1 MLSGDGRRGR
11 RITDRDLEILRWIGR
26 HGMVTA
32 EQVASK
38 FFARGPGVVGTRAAY
53 RRLDILEKLALIK
66 RDQTPYWRAP
76 KVVRVTAAG
85 ASLAG
90 VGVRPARY
98 VEGEV
103 RHAVALVDLME
114 QLHTHYR
121 DSTLRTE
128 REIRTDRWH
137 EQASGRRDIGRGRIP
152 DGQLT
157 LRTGRVVAVE
167 LDLTPKR
174 SKDFERILR
183 AYRQEKFDEVWWYVV
198 PGAVDRVR
206 KLVEDNRC
214 DDFMDVRAIPAL
226 SR

>member
-1 MLSGDGRRGR
+1 
-11 RITDRDLEILRWIGR
+11 
-26 HGMVTA
+26 MVTA
-32 EQVASK
+32 EQVARM
-38 FFARGPGVVGTRAAY
+38 FFARGAGVVGTRAAY
-53 RRLDILEKLALIK
+53 RRLDVLEKLALIK

-76 KVVRVTAAG
+76 KIIRITTAG
-85 ASLAG
+85 AYEAD

-114 QLHTHYR
+114 QLHAQHR

-128 REIRTDRWH
+128 REIRTDRWQ
-137 EQASGRRDIGRGRIP
+137 EQASGRRDTGRGRIP
-152 DGQLT
+152 DGELT
-157 LRTGRVVAVE
+157 LKTGRVVAVE

-183 AYRQEKFDEVWWYVV
+183 AYRQENFDEIWWYVV
-198 PGAVDRVR
+198 PGAVARVR
-206 KLVEDNRC
+206 KLIEDNRC
-214 DDFMDVRAIPAL
+214 DDFMDVRPIPAL